1 MEENEKWVNEVEV
14 NGQCCEEKEVVKT
27 KVKEFFEAR
36 FVGESELVIRL
47 DNVRFTSL
55 SNKDNVSLI
64 GVVSE
69 EEIKNIVW
77 SCDSS
82 KSSGPEGF
90 NFGFIKY
97 CWGCLKEDFVLVVND
112 FMVKGK
118 WPSGSNAS
126 FICLIPKTDNSQQLS
141 NYRPISLVGC
151 VYKMVSKILA
161 IRLKKVISKV
171 INVRQSAFLE
181 GRGLLDSILV
191 ANEVLEEMKRNK
203 KSCVF
208 FKVNY
213 EKAYD
218 SMRWNFISYMLGR
231 LGFCGKWIS

>member
-1 MEENEKWVNEVEV
+1 VEENEKWVNEVEV